1 MVPRRGP
8 VDQLIPSAAGAVGAA
23 EPGLAAAEN
32 RFAPDTAVDHT
43 QKSGRPIGMCCHSR
57 PPGTGRAQEVLSGCS
72 IAPSV
77 PQWTWGGRCAAV
89 GKAVAGSAGDW

>member
-8 VDQLIPSAAGAVGAA
+8 VDQLILSAAGAEGAA
-23 EPGLAAAEN
+23 VTGPAAAGN
-32 RFAPDTAVDHT
+32 RFAAGTAVDHT

-57 PPGTGRAQEVLSGCS
+57 PPGIGRAQEVLSGCS

-77 PQWTWGGRCAAV
+77 PQWTWGGGCAAA
-89 GKAVAGSAGDW
+89 GKAVVGSAGDW